1 MKKTYI
7 QPTLQAIEMKYTTTL
22 MSSSNTLGIGSGT
35 LDAEDALGRGDEW
48 DEDDY

>member
-22 MSSSNTLGIGSGT
+22 LSGSETLGVGSGT
-35 LDAEDALGRGDEW
+35 KSAGDALGHD
-48 DEDDY
+48 DDYDW